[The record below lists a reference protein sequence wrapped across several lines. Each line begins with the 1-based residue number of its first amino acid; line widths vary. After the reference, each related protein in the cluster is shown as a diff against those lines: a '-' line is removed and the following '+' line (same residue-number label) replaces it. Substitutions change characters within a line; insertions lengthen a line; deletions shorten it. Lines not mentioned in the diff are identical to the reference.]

1 MTGTARPAGG
11 AWGYTPSAGW
21 CPLPDDLFR
30 DLRGSDGWTLELEA
44 LAVLA
49 SEIGR
54 LQEAYDAAV
63 ARFFAAMGGR
73 SLSSR
78 TVVAVYKA
86 GILRNPRAFLALLRL
101 ELLTVLGRAG
111 FRDVEPS

>member
-1 MTGTARPAGG
+1 M
-11 AWGYTPSAGW
+11 
-21 CPLPDDLFR
+21 PDDLFR
-30 DLRGSDGWTLELEA
+30 ELRGYDGWTLELEIF
-44 LAVLA
+44 AVLA

-63 ARFFAAMGGR
+63 ARFFAATGGS

-78 TVVAVYKA
+78 TAVVVYKA

-101 ELLTVLGRAG
+101 EVLTVLGEAG
-111 FRDVEPS
+111 FRDVAPS